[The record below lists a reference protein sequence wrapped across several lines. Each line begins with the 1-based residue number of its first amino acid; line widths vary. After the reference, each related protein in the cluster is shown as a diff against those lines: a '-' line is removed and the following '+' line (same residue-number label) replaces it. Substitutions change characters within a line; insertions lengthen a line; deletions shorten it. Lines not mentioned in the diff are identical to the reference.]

1 MTKVVNMKLDFFCR
15 SLIDLINQFA
25 DLKKKIMFVC
35 PIFPK
40 NYDLKK

>member
-15 SLIDLINQFA
+15 SLIDQINQFA
-25 DLKKKIMFVC
+25 DLKKFMFVC

-40 NYDLKK
+40 ISDLKK

>member
-25 DLKKKIMFVC
+25 DLKKICLFAPYSLKIM
-35 PIFPK
+35 I
-40 NYDLKK
+40 